1 MSRSLVVADEFCQ
14 VLWLLRRQ
22 RLECDQCNLVL
33 DPKPHRQPVQI
44 GEYRSN
50 VITSA
55 GVGDNSMASVF
66 CRRCNLS
73 MFADEVPHRTVFMY
87 AVAIKHTSTVVADG
101 LPDTM

>member
-1 MSRSLVVADEFCQ
+1 
-14 VLWLLRRQ
+14 LLRRQ

-55 GVGDNSMASVF
+55 GLVTTLASVF

-73 MFADEVPHRTVFMY
+73 MLALWWVSCMHLQPLAEGAYRKPTTELRSVTCHMGSHSEHRWTQV
-87 AVAIKHTSTVVADG
+87 
-101 LPDTM
+101 